1 MAIRHSER
9 NIMVISDKKLE
20 KLEHSKV
27 KMTATVPMADVKTVY
42 DEMMAEYVK
51 SVRIDGFRKGH
62 VPVSVLER
70 KFGDSLRLEAMSRV
84 LEKAVDAALADSEE
98 KPLAYEAPALEGEPE
113 FAVDKDFTFS
123 VTYDVFPSFEIPSTE
138 AIELE
143 VPKVEVSDV
152 DIAQELERVRERNA
166 IVVEKTGEAALGD
179 IVTVAYAELTED
191 GKEVAGSKR
200 EDFTFELGKGL
211 NLYKFDDEVVG
222 MKAGD
227 SKTISKSYPED
238 FEYKDLAG
246 KTARLS
252 VSLSKVKQKDVP
264 TLDDELA
271 QDVSEKYKTL
281 DDLKKAVRE
290 QLQTALDNR
299 LREIKEKKLVESL
312 LGRTSVDVP
321 ESMVSAELS
330 MRWESLKRDMGIDSD
345 EKMESIAMYSGKS
358 RQQLYDEWKPAVT
371 KAIAGRL
378 LLDKLVEKSGLEI
391 TEDDLNAEYAKQ
403 AEGSAMS
410 AEEVKAEYEKR
421 QSVEYL
427 KERMKETRFFDGVLA
442 AAKLSQGEKKSFVDF
457 MSAAE

>member
-1 MAIRHSER
+1 
-9 NIMVISDKKLE
+9 MVISEKKLE

-27 KMTATVPMADVKTVY
+27 RMTATVPMADVKSVY
-42 DEMMAEYVK
+42 DEMMADYVK

-62 VPVSVLER
+62 VPPSVLER

-84 LEKAVDAALADSEE
+84 LEKAVDAALADAEE

-113 FAVDKDFTFS
+113 FALDKDFSFS
-123 VTYDVFPSFEIPSTE
+123 VTYDVFPHFELPSTE
-138 AIELE
+138 GIELE
-143 VPKVEVSDV
+143 VPGVEVSEEDL
-152 DIAQELERVRERNA
+152 AQELERIRERNA

-179 IVTVAYAELTED
+179 IVTVAYSELTED
-191 GKEVAGSKR
+191 GREVAGSKR

-211 NLYKFDDEVVG
+211 NLYKFDEEVVG

-227 SKTISKSYPED
+227 SKIFPKTYPGD

-246 KTARLS
+246 KTVKLS
-252 VSLSKVKQKDVP
+252 VAVSKVKQKDVP
-264 TLDDELA
+264 ALDDELA

-281 DDLKKAVRE
+281 EDLKKAVRE
-290 QLQTALDNR
+290 QLQSALDNR
-299 LREIKEKKLVESL
+299 LRELKEKKLVDIL
-312 LGRTSVDVP
+312 LERTSIDVP

-345 EKMESIAMYSGKS
+345 EKMESIAQYSGKS
-358 RQQLYDEWKPAVT
+358 RQQLYEDWKPAVG

-391 TEDDLNAEYAKQ
+391 TEEDLSAEYARQ

-410 AEEVKAEYEKR
+410 VEEVKAEYEKR
-421 QSVEYL
+421 RSVEYL
-427 KERMKETRFFDGVLA
+427 KERMKETRFFDGLLA
-442 AAKLSQGEKKSFVDF
+442 TAKLGQGEKKSFVDF

>member
-1 MAIRHSER
+1 
-9 NIMVISDKKLE
+9 MVISEKKLE

-27 KMTATVPMADVKTVY
+27 RMTATVPMADVKSVY
-42 DEMMAEYVK
+42 DEMMADYVK

-62 VPVSVLER
+62 VPPSVLER

-84 LEKAVDAALADSEE
+84 LEKAVDAALADAEE

-113 FAVDKDFTFS
+113 FALDKDFSFS
-123 VTYDVFPSFEIPSTE
+123 VTYDVFPHFELPSTE
-138 AIELE
+138 GIELE
-143 VPKVEVSDV
+143 VPGVEVSEEDL
-152 DIAQELERVRERNA
+152 AQELERIRERNA

-179 IVTVAYAELTED
+179 IVTVAYSELTED
-191 GKEVAGSKR
+191 GREVAGSKR

-211 NLYKFDDEVVG
+211 NLYKFDEEVVG

-227 SKTISKSYPED
+227 SKIFSKTYPGD

-246 KTARLS
+246 KTVKLS
-252 VSLSKVKQKDVP
+252 VAVSKVKQKDVP
-264 TLDDELA
+264 ALDDELA
-271 QDVSEKYKTL
+271 RDVSEKYKTL
-281 DDLKKAVRE
+281 EDLKKAVRE
-290 QLQTALDNR
+290 QLQSALDNR
-299 LREIKEKKLVESL
+299 LRELKEKKLVDIL
-312 LGRTSVDVP
+312 LERTSIDVP

-345 EKMESIAMYSGKS
+345 EKMESIAQYSGKS
-358 RQQLYDEWKPAVT
+358 RQQLYEDWKPAVG

-391 TEDDLNAEYAKQ
+391 TEEDLSAEYARQ

-410 AEEVKAEYEKR
+410 VEEVKAEYEKR

-427 KERMKETRFFDGVLA
+427 KERMKETRFFDSLLA
-442 AAKLSQGEKKSFVDF
+442 TAKLGQGEKKSFVDF

>member
-1 MAIRHSER
+1 
-9 NIMVISDKKLE
+9 MVISEKKLE

-27 KMTATVPMADVKTVY
+27 RMTATVPMADVKSVY
-42 DEMMAEYVK
+42 DEMMADYVK

-62 VPVSVLER
+62 VPPSVLER

-84 LEKAVDAALADSEE
+84 LEKAVDAALADAEE
-98 KPLAYEAPALEGEPE
+98 NPLAYEAPALEGEPE
-113 FAVDKDFTFS
+113 FALDKDFSFS
-123 VTYDVFPSFEIPSTE
+123 VTYDVFPHFELPSTE
-138 AIELE
+138 GIELE
-143 VPKVEVSDV
+143 VPGVEVSEEDL
-152 DIAQELERVRERNA
+152 AQELERIRERNA

-179 IVTVAYAELTED
+179 IVTVAYSELTED
-191 GKEVAGSKR
+191 GREVAGSKR

-211 NLYKFDDEVVG
+211 NLYKFDEEVVG

-227 SKTISKSYPED
+227 SKIFPKTYPGD

-246 KTARLS
+246 KTVMLS
-252 VSLSKVKQKDVP
+252 VAVSKVKQKDVP
-264 TLDDELA
+264 ALDDELA

-281 DDLKKAVRE
+281 EDLKKAVRE
-290 QLQTALDNR
+290 QLQSALDNR
-299 LREIKEKKLVESL
+299 LRELKEKKLVDIL
-312 LGRTSVDVP
+312 LERTSIDVP

-345 EKMESIAMYSGKS
+345 EKMESIAQYSGKS
-358 RQQLYDEWKPAVT
+358 RQQLYEDWKPAVG

-391 TEDDLNAEYAKQ
+391 TEEDLSAEYARQ

-410 AEEVKAEYEKR
+410 VEEVKAEYEKR

-427 KERMKETRFFDGVLA
+427 KERMKETRFFDSLLA
-442 AAKLSQGEKKSFVDF
+442 TAKLGQGEKKSFVDF

>member
-1 MAIRHSER
+1 
-9 NIMVISDKKLE
+9 MVISEKKLE

-27 KMTATVPMADVKTVY
+27 RMTATVPMADVKSVY
-42 DEMMAEYVK
+42 DEMMADYVK

-62 VPVSVLER
+62 VPPSVLER

-84 LEKAVDAALADSEE
+84 LEKAVDAALADAEE

-113 FAVDKDFTFS
+113 FALDKDFSFS
-123 VTYDVFPSFEIPSTE
+123 VTYDVFPHFELPSTE
-138 AIELE
+138 GIELE
-143 VPKVEVSDV
+143 VPGVEVSEEDL
-152 DIAQELERVRERNA
+152 AQELERIRERNA

-179 IVTVAYAELTED
+179 IVTVAYSELTED
-191 GKEVAGSKR
+191 GREVAGSKR

-211 NLYKFDDEVVG
+211 NLYKFDEEVVG

-227 SKTISKSYPED
+227 SKIFPKTYPGD

-246 KTARLS
+246 KTVMLS
-252 VSLSKVKQKDVP
+252 VAVSKVKQKDVP
-264 TLDDELA
+264 ALDDELA

-281 DDLKKAVRE
+281 EDLKKAVRE
-290 QLQTALDNR
+290 QLQSALDNR
-299 LREIKEKKLVESL
+299 LRELKEKKLVDIL
-312 LGRTSVDVP
+312 LERTSIDVP

-345 EKMESIAMYSGKS
+345 EKMESIAQYSGKS
-358 RQQLYDEWKPAVT
+358 RQQLYEDWKPAAG

-391 TEDDLNAEYAKQ
+391 TEEDLSAEYARQ

-410 AEEVKAEYEKR
+410 VEEVKAEYEKR

-427 KERMKETRFFDGVLA
+427 KERMKETRFFDSLLA
-442 AAKLSQGEKKSFVDF
+442 TAKLGQGEKKSFVDF

>member
-1 MAIRHSER
+1 
-9 NIMVISDKKLE
+9 MVISEKKLE

-27 KMTATVPMADVKTVY
+27 RMTATVPMADVKSVY
-42 DEMMAEYVK
+42 DEMLADYVK

-62 VPVSVLER
+62 VPPSVLER

-84 LEKAVDAALADSEE
+84 LEKAVDAALADAEE
-98 KPLAYEAPALEGEPE
+98 KPLAYEAPALEGEPG
-113 FAVDKDFTFS
+113 FALDKDFSFS
-123 VTYDVFPSFEIPSTE
+123 VTYDVFPHFELPSTE
-138 AIELE
+138 GIELE
-143 VPKVEVSDV
+143 VPGVEVSEEDL
-152 DIAQELERVRERNA
+152 AQELERIRERNA

-179 IVTVAYAELTED
+179 IVTVAYSELTED
-191 GKEVAGSKR
+191 GREVAGSKR

-211 NLYKFDDEVVG
+211 NLYKFDEEVVG

-227 SKTISKSYPED
+227 SKIFSKTYPGD

-246 KTARLS
+246 KTVMLS
-252 VSLSKVKQKDVP
+252 VAVSKVKQKDVP
-264 TLDDELA
+264 ALDDELA

-281 DDLKKAVRE
+281 EDLKKAVRE
-290 QLQTALDNR
+290 QLQSALDNR
-299 LREIKEKKLVESL
+299 LRELKEKKLVDIL
-312 LGRTSVDVP
+312 LERTSIDVP

-345 EKMESIAMYSGKS
+345 EKMESIAQYSGKS
-358 RQQLYDEWKPAVT
+358 RQQLYEDWKPAVG

-391 TEDDLNAEYAKQ
+391 TEEDLSAEYARQ

-410 AEEVKAEYEKR
+410 VEEVKAEYEKR

-427 KERMKETRFFDGVLA
+427 KERMKETRFFDSLLA
-442 AAKLSQGEKKSFVDF
+442 TAKLGQGEKKSFVDF

>member
-1 MAIRHSER
+1 
-9 NIMVISDKKLE
+9 MVISEKKLE

-27 KMTATVPMADVKTVY
+27 RMTATVPMADVKSVY
-42 DEMMAEYVK
+42 DEMMADYVK

-62 VPVSVLER
+62 VPPSVLER

-84 LEKAVDAALADSEE
+84 LEKAVDAALADAEE

-113 FAVDKDFTFS
+113 FALDKDFSFS
-123 VTYDVFPSFEIPSTE
+123 VTYDVFPHFELPSTE
-138 AIELE
+138 GIELE
-143 VPKVEVSDV
+143 VPGVEVSEEDL
-152 DIAQELERVRERNA
+152 AQELERIRERNA

-179 IVTVAYAELTED
+179 IVTVAYSELTED
-191 GKEVAGSKR
+191 GREVAGSKR

-211 NLYKFDDEVVG
+211 NLYKFDEEVVG

-227 SKTISKSYPED
+227 SKIFSKTYPGD

-246 KTARLS
+246 KTVMLS
-252 VSLSKVKQKDVP
+252 VAVSKVKQKDVP
-264 TLDDELA
+264 ALDDELA

-281 DDLKKAVRE
+281 EDLKKAVRE
-290 QLQTALDNR
+290 QLQSALDNR
-299 LREIKEKKLVESL
+299 LRELKEKKLVDIL
-312 LGRTSVDVP
+312 LERTSIDVP

-345 EKMESIAMYSGKS
+345 EKMESIAQYSGKS
-358 RQQLYDEWKPAVT
+358 RQQLYEDWKPAVG

-391 TEDDLNAEYAKQ
+391 TEEDLSAEYARQ

-410 AEEVKAEYEKR
+410 VEEVKAEYEKR

-427 KERMKETRFFDGVLA
+427 KERMKETRFFDGLLA
-442 AAKLSQGEKKSFVDF
+442 TAKLGQGEKKSFVDF

>member
-1 MAIRHSER
+1 
-9 NIMVISDKKLE
+9 MVISEKKLE

-27 KMTATVPMADVKTVY
+27 RMTATVPMADVKSVY
-42 DEMMAEYVK
+42 DEMMADYVK

-62 VPVSVLER
+62 VPPSVLER

-84 LEKAVDAALADSEE
+84 LEKAVDAALADAEE

-113 FAVDKDFTFS
+113 FALDKDFSFS
-123 VTYDVFPSFEIPSTE
+123 VTYDVFPHFELPSTE
-138 AIELE
+138 GIELE
-143 VPKVEVSDV
+143 VPGVEVSEEDL
-152 DIAQELERVRERNA
+152 AQELERIRERNA

-179 IVTVAYAELTED
+179 IVTVAYSELTED
-191 GKEVAGSKR
+191 GREVAGSKR

-211 NLYKFDDEVVG
+211 NLYKFDEEVVG

-227 SKTISKSYPED
+227 SKIFSKTYPGD

-246 KTARLS
+246 KTVMLS
-252 VSLSKVKQKDVP
+252 VAVSKVKQKDVP
-264 TLDDELA
+264 ALDDELA

-281 DDLKKAVRE
+281 EDLKKAVRE
-290 QLQTALDNR
+290 QLQSALDNR
-299 LREIKEKKLVESL
+299 LRELKEKKLVDIL
-312 LGRTSVDVP
+312 LERTSIDVP

-345 EKMESIAMYSGKS
+345 EKMESIAQYSGKS
-358 RQQLYDEWKPAVT
+358 RQQLYEDWKPAVG

-391 TEDDLNAEYAKQ
+391 TEEDLSAEYARQ

-410 AEEVKAEYEKR
+410 VEEVKAEYEKR

-427 KERMKETRFFDGVLA
+427 KERMKETRFFDSLLA
-442 AAKLSQGEKKSFVDF
+442 TAKLGQGEKKSFVDF

>member
-1 MAIRHSER
+1 
-9 NIMVISDKKLE
+9 MVISEKKLE

-27 KMTATVPMADVKTVY
+27 RMTATVPMADVKSVY
-42 DEMMAEYVK
+42 DEMMADYVK

-62 VPVSVLER
+62 VPPSVLER

-84 LEKAVDAALADSEE
+84 LEKAVDAALADAEE

-113 FAVDKDFTFS
+113 FALDKDFSFS
-123 VTYDVFPSFEIPSTE
+123 VTYDVFPHFELPSTE
-138 AIELE
+138 GIELE
-143 VPKVEVSDV
+143 VPGVEVSEEDL
-152 DIAQELERVRERNA
+152 AQELERIRERNA

-179 IVTVAYAELTED
+179 IVTVAYSELTED
-191 GKEVAGSKR
+191 GREVAGSKR

-211 NLYKFDDEVVG
+211 NLYKFDEEVVG

-227 SKTISKSYPED
+227 SKIFPKTYPGD

-246 KTARLS
+246 KTVMLS
-252 VSLSKVKQKDVP
+252 VAVSKVKQKDVP
-264 TLDDELA
+264 ALDDELA

-281 DDLKKAVRE
+281 EDLKKAVRE
-290 QLQTALDNR
+290 QLQSALDNR
-299 LREIKEKKLVESL
+299 LRELKEKKLVDIL
-312 LGRTSVDVP
+312 LERTSIDVP

-345 EKMESIAMYSGKS
+345 EKMESIAQYSGKS
-358 RQQLYDEWKPAVT
+358 RQQLYEDWKPAVG

-391 TEDDLNAEYAKQ
+391 TEEDLSAEYARQ

-410 AEEVKAEYEKR
+410 VEEVKAEYEKR

-427 KERMKETRFFDGVLA
+427 KERMKETRFFDGLLA
-442 AAKLSQGEKKSFVDF
+442 TAKLGQGEKKSFVDF

>member
-1 MAIRHSER
+1 
-9 NIMVISDKKLE
+9 MVISEKKLE

-27 KMTATVPMADVKTVY
+27 RMTATVPMADVKSVY
-42 DEMMAEYVK
+42 DEMMADYVK

-62 VPVSVLER
+62 VPPSVLER

-84 LEKAVDAALADSEE
+84 LEKAVDAALADAEE

-113 FAVDKDFTFS
+113 FALDKDFSFS
-123 VTYDVFPSFEIPSTE
+123 VTYDVFPHFELPSTE
-138 AIELE
+138 GIELE
-143 VPKVEVSDV
+143 VPGVEVSEEDL
-152 DIAQELERVRERNA
+152 AQELERIRERNA

-179 IVTVAYAELTED
+179 IVTVAYSELTED
-191 GKEVAGSKR
+191 GREVAGSKR

-211 NLYKFDDEVVG
+211 NLYKFDEEVVG

-227 SKTISKSYPED
+227 SKIFPKTYPGD

-246 KTARLS
+246 KTVMLS
-252 VSLSKVKQKDVP
+252 VAVSKVKQKDVP
-264 TLDDELA
+264 ALDDELA

-281 DDLKKAVRE
+281 EDLKKAVRE
-290 QLQTALDNR
+290 QLQSALDNR
-299 LREIKEKKLVESL
+299 LRELKEKKLVDIL
-312 LGRTSVDVP
+312 LERTSIDVP

-345 EKMESIAMYSGKS
+345 EKMESIAQYSGKS
-358 RQQLYDEWKPAVT
+358 RQPLYEDWKPAVG

-391 TEDDLNAEYAKQ
+391 TEEDLSAEYTRQ

-410 AEEVKAEYEKR
+410 VEEVKAEYEKR

-427 KERMKETRFFDGVLA
+427 KERMKETRFFDSLLA
-442 AAKLSQGEKKSFVDF
+442 TAKLGQGEKKSFVDF

>member
-1 MAIRHSER
+1 
-9 NIMVISDKKLE
+9 MVISEKKLE

-27 KMTATVPMADVKTVY
+27 RLMATVPVADVRSVY

-84 LEKAVDAALADSEE
+84 LEKAVDTVLAEAEE

-113 FAVDKDFTFS
+113 FALDKDFSFS
-123 VTYDVFPSFEIPSTE
+123 VTYDVFPGFELPSTEGIELEIPS
-138 AIELE
+138 
-143 VPKVEVSDV
+143 VEVSDE
-152 DIAQELERVRERNA
+152 DLAQELERIRERNA

-179 IVTVAYAELTED
+179 IVTVAYSELTEE
-191 GKEVAGSKR
+191 GQEVAGSKR

-211 NLYKFDDEVVG
+211 NLYKFDEEVVG

-227 SKTISKSYPED
+227 SKTFSKTYPED

-246 KTARLS
+246 KTAKLS
-252 VSLSKVKQKDVP
+252 VTLSKVKQKDVP
-264 TLDDELA
+264 ALDDELA

-290 QLQTALDNR
+290 QLQTTLDNR
-299 LREIKEKKLVESL
+299 LRELKEKKLVDIL
-312 LGRTSVDVP
+312 LERTSIDVP
-321 ESMVSAELS
+321 ESMVSAELA
-330 MRWESLKRDMGIDSD
+330 MRWESLKRDMGIDAD
-345 EKMESIAMYSGKS
+345 EKMESIAQYSGKS
-358 RQQLYDEWKPAVT
+358 RQLLYEDWKPAVT

-378 LLDKLVEKSGLEI
+378 LLDKLVEKSGLDI
-391 TEDDLNAEYAKQ
+391 TEEDLSAEYAKQ

-410 AEEVKAEYEKR
+410 VEEVKAEYEKR

-427 KERMKETRFFDGVLA
+427 KERMKETRFFDSLLA
-442 AAKLSQGEKKSFVDF
+442 TTKLTQGEKKSFVDF

>member
-1 MAIRHSER
+1 
-9 NIMVISDKKLE
+9 MVISEKKLE

-27 KMTATVPMADVKTVY
+27 RMTATVPMADVKSVY
-42 DEMMAEYVK
+42 DEMMADYVK

-62 VPVSVLER
+62 VPPSVLER

-84 LEKAVDAALADSEE
+84 LEKAVDAALADAEE

-113 FAVDKDFTFS
+113 FALDKDFSFS
-123 VTYDVFPSFEIPSTE
+123 VTYDVFPHFELPSTE
-138 AIELE
+138 GIELE
-143 VPKVEVSDV
+143 VPGVEVSEEDL
-152 DIAQELERVRERNA
+152 AQELERIRERNA

-179 IVTVAYAELTED
+179 IVTVAYSELTED
-191 GKEVAGSKR
+191 GREVAGSKR

-211 NLYKFDDEVVG
+211 NLYKFDEEVVG

-227 SKTISKSYPED
+227 SKIFPKTYPGD

-246 KTARLS
+246 KTVMLS
-252 VSLSKVKQKDVP
+252 VAVSKVKQKDVP
-264 TLDDELA
+264 ALDDELA

-281 DDLKKAVRE
+281 EDLKKAVRE
-290 QLQTALDNR
+290 QLQSALDNR
-299 LREIKEKKLVESL
+299 LRELKEKKLVDIL
-312 LGRTSVDVP
+312 LERTSIDVP

-345 EKMESIAMYSGKS
+345 EKMESIAQYSGKS
-358 RQQLYDEWKPAVT
+358 RQQLYEDWKPAVG

-391 TEDDLNAEYAKQ
+391 TEEDLSAEYARQ

-410 AEEVKAEYEKR
+410 VEEVKAEYEKR
-421 QSVEYL
+421 RSVEYL
-427 KERMKETRFFDGVLA
+427 KERMKETRFFDGLLA
-442 AAKLSQGEKKSFVDF
+442 TAKLGQGEKKSFVDF

>member
-1 MAIRHSER
+1 
-9 NIMVISDKKLE
+9 MVISEKKLE

-27 KMTATVPMADVKTVY
+27 RMTATVPMADVKSVY
-42 DEMMAEYVK
+42 DEMMADYVK

-62 VPVSVLER
+62 VPPSVLER

-84 LEKAVDAALADSEE
+84 LEKAVDAALADAEE

-113 FAVDKDFTFS
+113 FALDKDFSFS
-123 VTYDVFPSFEIPSTE
+123 VTYDVFPHFELPSTE
-138 AIELE
+138 GIELE
-143 VPKVEVSDV
+143 VPGVEVSEEDL
-152 DIAQELERVRERNA
+152 AQELERIRERNA

-179 IVTVAYAELTED
+179 IVTVAYSELTED
-191 GKEVAGSKR
+191 GREVAGSKR

-211 NLYKFDDEVVG
+211 NLYKFDEEVVG

-227 SKTISKSYPED
+227 SKIFPKTYPGD

-246 KTARLS
+246 KTVMLS
-252 VSLSKVKQKDVP
+252 VAVSKVKQKDVP
-264 TLDDELA
+264 ALDDELA

-281 DDLKKAVRE
+281 EDLKKAVRE
-290 QLQTALDNR
+290 QLQSALDNR
-299 LREIKEKKLVESL
+299 LRELKEKKLVDIL
-312 LGRTSVDVP
+312 LERTSIDVP

-345 EKMESIAMYSGKS
+345 EKMESIAQYSGKS
-358 RQQLYDEWKPAVT
+358 RQQLYEDWKPAVG

-391 TEDDLNAEYAKQ
+391 TEEDLSAEYARQ

-410 AEEVKAEYEKR
+410 VEEVKAEYEKR

-427 KERMKETRFFDGVLA
+427 KERMKETRFFDSLLA
-442 AAKLSQGEKKSFVDF
+442 TAKLGQGEKKSFVDF

>member
-1 MAIRHSER
+1 
-9 NIMVISDKKLE
+9 MVISEKKLE

-27 KMTATVPMADVKTVY
+27 RMTATVPMADVKSVY
-42 DEMMAEYVK
+42 DEMMADYVK

-62 VPVSVLER
+62 VPPSVLER

-84 LEKAVDAALADSEE
+84 LEKAVDAALADAEE
-98 KPLAYEAPALEGEPE
+98 TPLAYEAPALEGEPE
-113 FAVDKDFTFS
+113 FALDKDFSFS
-123 VTYDVFPSFEIPSTE
+123 VTYDVFPHFELPSTE
-138 AIELE
+138 GIELE
-143 VPKVEVSDV
+143 VPGVEVSEEDL
-152 DIAQELERVRERNA
+152 AQELERIRERNA

-179 IVTVAYAELTED
+179 IVTVAYSELTED
-191 GKEVAGSKR
+191 GREVAGSKR

-211 NLYKFDDEVVG
+211 NLYKFDEEVVG

-227 SKTISKSYPED
+227 SKIFSKTYPGD

-246 KTARLS
+246 KTVKLS
-252 VSLSKVKQKDVP
+252 VAVSKVKQKDVP
-264 TLDDELA
+264 ALDDELA

-281 DDLKKAVRE
+281 EDLKKAVRE
-290 QLQTALDNR
+290 QLQSALDNR
-299 LREIKEKKLVESL
+299 LRELKEKKLVDIL
-312 LGRTSVDVP
+312 LERTSIDVP

-345 EKMESIAMYSGKS
+345 EKMESIAQYSGKS
-358 RQQLYDEWKPAVT
+358 RQQLYEDWKPAVG

-391 TEDDLNAEYAKQ
+391 TEEDLSAEYARQ

-410 AEEVKAEYEKR
+410 VEEVKAEYEKR

-427 KERMKETRFFDGVLA
+427 KERMKETRFFDSLLA
-442 AAKLSQGEKKSFVDF
+442 TAKLGQGEKKSFVDF

>member
-1 MAIRHSER
+1 
-9 NIMVISDKKLE
+9 MVISEKKLE

-27 KMTATVPMADVKTVY
+27 RMTATVPMADVKSVY
-42 DEMMAEYVK
+42 DEMMADYVK

-62 VPVSVLER
+62 VPPSVLER

-84 LEKAVDAALADSEE
+84 LEKAVDAALADAEE

-113 FAVDKDFTFS
+113 FALDKDFSFS
-123 VTYDVFPSFEIPSTE
+123 VTYDVFPHFELPSTE
-138 AIELE
+138 GIELE
-143 VPKVEVSDV
+143 VPGVEVSEEDL
-152 DIAQELERVRERNA
+152 AQELERIRERNA

-179 IVTVAYAELTED
+179 IVTVAYSELTED
-191 GKEVAGSKR
+191 GREVAGSKR

-211 NLYKFDDEVVG
+211 NLYKFDEEVVG

-227 SKTISKSYPED
+227 SKIFSKTYPGD

-246 KTARLS
+246 KTVKLS
-252 VSLSKVKQKDVP
+252 VAVSKVKQKDVP
-264 TLDDELA
+264 ALDDELA

-281 DDLKKAVRE
+281 EDLKKAVRE
-290 QLQTALDNR
+290 QLQSALDNR
-299 LREIKEKKLVESL
+299 LRELKEKKLVDIL
-312 LGRTSVDVP
+312 LERTSIDVP

-345 EKMESIAMYSGKS
+345 EKMESIAQYSGKS
-358 RQQLYDEWKPAVT
+358 RQQLYEDWKPAVG

-391 TEDDLNAEYAKQ
+391 TEEDLSAEYARQ

-410 AEEVKAEYEKR
+410 VEEVKAEYEKR

-427 KERMKETRFFDGVLA
+427 KERMKETRFFDGLLA
-442 AAKLSQGEKKSFVDF
+442 TAKLGQGEKKSFVDF

>member
-1 MAIRHSER
+1 
-9 NIMVISDKKLE
+9 MVISEKKLE

-27 KMTATVPMADVKTVY
+27 RMTATVPMADVKSVY
-42 DEMMAEYVK
+42 DEMMADYVK

-62 VPVSVLER
+62 VPPSVLER

-84 LEKAVDAALADSEE
+84 LEKAVDAALADAEE

-113 FAVDKDFTFS
+113 FALDKDFSFS
-123 VTYDVFPSFEIPSTE
+123 VTYDVFPHFELPSTE
-138 AIELE
+138 GIELE
-143 VPKVEVSDV
+143 VPGVEVSEEDL
-152 DIAQELERVRERNA
+152 AQELERIRERNA

-179 IVTVAYAELTED
+179 IVTVAYSELTED
-191 GKEVAGSKR
+191 GREVAGSKR

-211 NLYKFDDEVVG
+211 NLYKFDEEVVG

-227 SKTISKSYPED
+227 SKIFSKTYPGD

-246 KTARLS
+246 KTVKLS
-252 VSLSKVKQKDVP
+252 VAVSKVKQKDVP
-264 TLDDELA
+264 ALDDELA

-281 DDLKKAVRE
+281 EDLKKAVRE
-290 QLQTALDNR
+290 QLQSALDNR
-299 LREIKEKKLVESL
+299 LRELKEKKLVDIL
-312 LGRTSVDVP
+312 LERTSIDVP

-345 EKMESIAMYSGKS
+345 EKMESIAQYSGKS
-358 RQQLYDEWKPAVT
+358 RQQLYEDWKPAVG

-391 TEDDLNAEYAKQ
+391 TEEDLSAEYARQ

-410 AEEVKAEYEKR
+410 VEEVKAEYEKR

-427 KERMKETRFFDGVLA
+427 KERMKETRFFDSLLA
-442 AAKLSQGEKKSFVDF
+442 TAKLGQGEKKSFVDF

>member
-1 MAIRHSER
+1 
-9 NIMVISDKKLE
+9 MVISEKKLE

-27 KMTATVPMADVKTVY
+27 RMTATVPMADVKSVY
-42 DEMMAEYVK
+42 DEMMADYVK

-62 VPVSVLER
+62 VPPSVLER

-84 LEKAVDAALADSEE
+84 LEKAVDAALADAEE

-113 FAVDKDFTFS
+113 FALDKDFSFS
-123 VTYDVFPSFEIPSTE
+123 VTYDVFPHFELPSTE
-138 AIELE
+138 GIELE
-143 VPKVEVSDV
+143 VPGVEVSEEDL
-152 DIAQELERVRERNA
+152 AQELERIRERNA

-179 IVTVAYAELTED
+179 IVTVAYSELTED
-191 GKEVAGSKR
+191 GREVAGSKR

-211 NLYKFDDEVVG
+211 NLYKFDEEVVG

-227 SKTISKSYPED
+227 SKIFPKTYPGD

-246 KTARLS
+246 KTVKLS
-252 VSLSKVKQKDVP
+252 VAVSKVKQKDVP
-264 TLDDELA
+264 ALDDELA

-281 DDLKKAVRE
+281 EDLKKAVRE
-290 QLQTALDNR
+290 QLQSALDNR
-299 LREIKEKKLVESL
+299 LRELKEKKLVDIL
-312 LGRTSVDVP
+312 LERTSIDVP

-345 EKMESIAMYSGKS
+345 EKMESIAQYSGKS
-358 RQQLYDEWKPAVT
+358 RQQLYEDWKPAVG

-391 TEDDLNAEYAKQ
+391 TEEDLSAEYARQ

-410 AEEVKAEYEKR
+410 VEEVKAEYEKR

-427 KERMKETRFFDGVLA
+427 KERMKETRFFDSLLA
-442 AAKLSQGEKKSFVDF
+442 TAKLGQGEKKSFVDF

>member
-1 MAIRHSER
+1 
-9 NIMVISDKKLE
+9 MVISEKKLE

-27 KMTATVPMADVKTVY
+27 RMTATVPMADVKSVY
-42 DEMMAEYVK
+42 DEMMADYVK

-62 VPVSVLER
+62 VPPSVLER

-84 LEKAVDAALADSEE
+84 LEKAVDAALADAEE

-113 FAVDKDFTFS
+113 FALDKDFSFS
-123 VTYDVFPSFEIPSTE
+123 VTYDVFPHFELPSTE
-138 AIELE
+138 GIELE
-143 VPKVEVSDV
+143 VPGVEVSEEDL
-152 DIAQELERVRERNA
+152 AQELERIRERNA

-179 IVTVAYAELTED
+179 IVTVAYSELTED
-191 GKEVAGSKR
+191 GREVAGSKR

-211 NLYKFDDEVVG
+211 NLYKFDEEVVG

-227 SKTISKSYPED
+227 SKIFSKTYPGD

-246 KTARLS
+246 KTVKLS
-252 VSLSKVKQKDVP
+252 VAVSKVKQKDVP
-264 TLDDELA
+264 ALDDELA

-281 DDLKKAVRE
+281 EDLKKAVRE
-290 QLQTALDNR
+290 QLQSALDNR
-299 LREIKEKKLVESL
+299 LREFKEKKLVDIL
-312 LGRTSVDVP
+312 LERTSIDVP

-345 EKMESIAMYSGKS
+345 EKMESIAQYSGKS
-358 RQQLYDEWKPAVT
+358 RQQLYEDWKPAVG

-391 TEDDLNAEYAKQ
+391 TEEDLSAEYARQ

-410 AEEVKAEYEKR
+410 VEEVKAEYEKR

-427 KERMKETRFFDGVLA
+427 KERMKETRFFDSLLA
-442 AAKLSQGEKKSFVDF
+442 TAKLGQGEKKSFVDF

>member
-1 MAIRHSER
+1 
-9 NIMVISDKKLE
+9 MVISDKKLE

-27 KMTATVPMADVKTVY
+27 RMTATVPVADVKSVY

-51 SVRIDGFRKGH
+51 SVRIDGFRVGH
-62 VPVSVLER
+62 VPPSVLER

-84 LEKAVDAALADSEE
+84 LEKAVDVALADAEE

-123 VTYDVFPSFEIPSTE
+123 VTYDVFPSFELPSTE
-138 AIELE
+138 GIELE
-143 VPKVEVSDV
+143 VPSVGVSDE
-152 DIAQELERVRERNA
+152 DLAQELERIRERNA
-166 IVVEKTGEAALGD
+166 IVVEKSGEAALGD
-179 IVTVAYAELTED
+179 IVTVAYAELGED
-191 GKEVAGSKR
+191 GQEVAGSKR

-211 NLYKFDDEVVG
+211 NLYKFDEEAVG

-227 SKTISKSYPED
+227 AKTFSKTYPED

-246 KTARLS
+246 RTVTLS
-252 VSLSKVKQKDVP
+252 VSVSKVKQKDVP
-264 TLDDELA
+264 ALDDELA

-281 DDLKKAVRE
+281 DDLKKSVKE

-299 LREIKEKKLVESL
+299 LRELKEKKLIDKL
-312 LGRTSVDVP
+312 LEKTSIDVP
-321 ESMVSAELS
+321 ESMVSAELA

-345 EKMESIAMYSGKS
+345 EKMESIAQYSGKS
-358 RQQLYDEWKPAVT
+358 RQLLYEDWKPAVS

-378 LLDKLVEKSGLEI
+378 VLDKLVEKSELEI
-391 TEDDLNAEYAKQ
+391 TEEDLSAEYARQ
-403 AEGSAMS
+403 AEGTAMS
-410 AEEVKAEYEKR
+410 VEEVKAEYEKR

-427 KERMKETRFFDGVLA
+427 KDRIKETRFFDALLA
-442 AAKLSQGEKKSFVDF
+442 TVKLAQGEKKSFVDF

>member
-1 MAIRHSER
+1 
-9 NIMVISDKKLE
+9 MVISEKKLE

-27 KMTATVPMADVKTVY
+27 RMTATVPMADVKSVY
-42 DEMMAEYVK
+42 DEMMADYVK

-62 VPVSVLER
+62 VPPSVLER

-84 LEKAVDAALADSEE
+84 LEKAVDAALADAEE

-113 FAVDKDFTFS
+113 FALDKDFSFS
-123 VTYDVFPSFEIPSTE
+123 VTYDVFPHFELPSTE
-138 AIELE
+138 GIELE
-143 VPKVEVSDV
+143 VPGVEVSEEDL
-152 DIAQELERVRERNA
+152 AQELERIRERNA

-179 IVTVAYAELTED
+179 IVTVAYSELTED
-191 GKEVAGSKR
+191 GREVAGSKR

-211 NLYKFDDEVVG
+211 NLYKFDEEVVG

-227 SKTISKSYPED
+227 SKIFPKTYPGD

-246 KTARLS
+246 KTVKLS
-252 VSLSKVKQKDVP
+252 VAVSKVKQKDVP
-264 TLDDELA
+264 ALDDELA

-281 DDLKKAVRE
+281 EDLKKAVRE
-290 QLQTALDNR
+290 QLQSALDNR
-299 LREIKEKKLVESL
+299 LRELKEKKLVDIL
-312 LGRTSVDVP
+312 LERTSIDVP

-345 EKMESIAMYSGKS
+345 EKMESIAQYSGKS
-358 RQQLYDEWKPAVT
+358 RQQLYEDWKPAVG

-391 TEDDLNAEYAKQ
+391 TEEDLSAEYARQ

-410 AEEVKAEYEKR
+410 VEEVKAEYEKR

-427 KERMKETRFFDGVLA
+427 KERMKETRFFDGLLA
-442 AAKLSQGEKKSFVDF
+442 TAKLGQGEKKSFVDF

>member
-1 MAIRHSER
+1 
-9 NIMVISDKKLE
+9 MVISEKKLE

-27 KMTATVPMADVKTVY
+27 RMTATVPMADVKSVY
-42 DEMMAEYVK
+42 DEMMADYVK

-62 VPVSVLER
+62 VPPSVLER

-84 LEKAVDAALADSEE
+84 LEKAVDAALADAEE

-113 FAVDKDFTFS
+113 FALDKDFSFS
-123 VTYDVFPSFEIPSTE
+123 VTYDVFPHFELPSTE
-138 AIELE
+138 GIELE
-143 VPKVEVSDV
+143 VPGVEVSEEDL
-152 DIAQELERVRERNA
+152 AQELERIRERNA

-179 IVTVAYAELTED
+179 IVTVAYSELTED
-191 GKEVAGSKR
+191 GREVAGSKR

-211 NLYKFDDEVVG
+211 NLYKFDEEVVG

-227 SKTISKSYPED
+227 SKIFPKTYPGD

-246 KTARLS
+246 KTVMLS
-252 VSLSKVKQKDVP
+252 VAVSKVKQKDVP
-264 TLDDELA
+264 ALDDELA

-281 DDLKKAVRE
+281 EDLKKAVRE
-290 QLQTALDNR
+290 QLQSALDNR
-299 LREIKEKKLVESL
+299 LRELKEKKLVDIL
-312 LGRTSVDVP
+312 LERTSIDVP
-321 ESMVSAELS
+321 ESIVSAELS

-345 EKMESIAMYSGKS
+345 EKMESIAQYSGKS
-358 RQQLYDEWKPAVT
+358 RQQLYEDWKPAVG

-391 TEDDLNAEYAKQ
+391 TEEDLSAEYARQ

-410 AEEVKAEYEKR
+410 VEEVKAEYEKR

-427 KERMKETRFFDGVLA
+427 KERMKETRFFDSLLA
-442 AAKLSQGEKKSFVDF
+442 TAKLGQGEKKSFVDF